1 MIGVNFLDALRHWLE
16 ASVLLR
22 LFFIIALGYLLGDL
36 KLPGGFRFGV
46 AAVLFVGLAFG
57 AWSPALKLPEDI
69 QSMGLVLFVYCIG
82 LQAAA
87 GFFRSLRRDGLP
99 LNGAVIASLV
109 VVAAGFWAL
118 ARAGLMPRELAS
130 GLFCGS
136 LTNTLALGAATEAAT
151 HAARPA
157 TLVDQIV
164 LGYGVGYPLA
174 IVAVLLLIQWLSAR
188 AAASGEKV
196 ATVEGPM
203 STTIE
208 VLQPA
213 RAGEIMTAHRVVLTR
228 VRLADNSVHLV
239 TPATDL
245 PAGAQVVAVG
255 ARSRLNA
262 VAAALGRES
271 TTALH
276 EDRAGYEIKRFLV
289 SNHAIVGRP
298 LHEIGVEAVGGVV
311 SRVRRGDVDLPVTGD
326 TVLQLGDRVRV
337 VSTRARQAELAKF
350 FGDSLTTASEMG
362 YLTFALGIVVGL
374 AIGQIPIPVPGL
386 DQPLRLGAAGG
397 ALMAALL
404 FGKLGRTGPFI
415 WQLTYGANLTLRHLG
430 MLLFLACVGVK
441 AGGGLV
447 ALLQADGAKLLLI
460 SVGAVLLAHGILV
473 GLLWVF
479 GRRATP
485 TVLGVMCGFQTQPAA
500 LSLAAERTDVGGL
513 HTAYAT
519 VYPLA
524 LVGKIIL
531 AQLLLFL

>member
-1 MIGVNFLDALRHWLE
+1 MIIFETARQWLE
-16 ASVLLR
+16 GSVLIR
-22 LFFIIALGYLLGDL
+22 LFLIIALGYLLGDL

-57 AWSPALKLPEDI
+57 AWNPALRLPEDI

-99 LNGAVIASLV
+99 LNSAVLGALVAIAAV
-109 VVAAGFWAL
+109 CWAL
-118 ARAGLMPRELAS
+118 ARTGVVPRELAT

-136 LTNTLALGAATEAAT
+136 LTNTLALGAATEAAM
-151 HAARPA
+151 HAGRTA
-157 TLVDQIV
+157 TAIDRIV
-164 LGYGVGYPLA
+164 LGYGVAYPLG
-174 IVAVLLLIQWLSAR
+174 IVTVLLLIQWLSAR
-188 AAASGEKV
+188 AAASGEKT
-196 ATVEGPM
+196 AAPEGPM

-208 VLQPA
+208 TAAAA
-213 RAGEIMTAHRVVLTR
+213 RAGEAMERHGVVFTR
-228 VRLADNSVHLV
+228 VRLPDNSVHLV
-239 TPATDL
+239 TPATEL
-245 PAGAQVVAVG
+245 PAGSLVVAVG
-255 ARSRLNA
+255 ERAKLQ
-262 VAAALGRES
+262 AAATALGRES
-271 TTALH
+271 STLLH
-276 EDRAGYEIKRFLV
+276 EDRTGYEIKRYLV

-298 LHEIGVEAVGGVV
+298 LNEIGVEAAGGVV
-311 SRVRRGDVDLPVTGD
+311 SRVRRGDVDLPVNGH

-337 VSTRARQAELAKF
+337 VSTRARHPELAKF
-350 FGDSLTTASEMG
+350 FGDSLTVASEMG
-362 YLTFALGIVVGL
+362 YLSFAIGIVVGL
-374 AIGQIPIPVPGL
+374 AIGQIPIPLPGL
-386 DQPLRLGAAGG
+386 ETPLRLGAAGG
-397 ALMAALL
+397 ALIAALF
-404 FGKLGRTGPFI
+404 FGRLGRTGPFI

-447 ALLQADGAKLLLI
+447 ALLQADGVLLLAI
-460 SVGAVLLAHGILV
+460 AVACALLAHLLLV
-473 GLLWVF
+473 GMLWLF

-500 LSLAAERTDVGGL
+500 LSLAAERTEVGGL

-524 LVGKIIL
+524 LVAKIVL

>member
-1 MIGVNFLDALRHWLE
+1 MSLLDTLQHWL
-16 ASVLLR
+16 AGSVLLR
-22 LFFIIALGYLLGDL
+22 LFLIIALGYLLGDL
-36 KLPGGFRFGV
+36 RLPGGFRFGV
-46 AAVLFVGLAFG
+46 SAVLFVGLAFG
-57 AWSPALKLPEDI
+57 AWSPELHLPEDI

-82 LQAAA
+82 LQAAP

-99 LNGAVIASLV
+99 MNGAVLAA
-109 VVAAGFWAL
+109 VVAAAVACWAL
-118 ARAGLMPRELAS
+118 ARLGVVPRELAA

-136 LTNTLALGAATEAAT
+136 LTNTLALGAATEAAA
-151 HAARPA
+151 HAGRPA
-157 TLVDQIV
+157 GLIDQIV
-164 LGYGVGYPLA
+164 LGYGVAYPLA
-174 IVAVLLLIQWLSAR
+174 VVCVLALIQWLTAR
-188 AAASGEKV
+188 AQSAGEKS
-196 ATVEGPM
+196 TPPEGPRSM
-203 STTIE
+203 TIE
-208 VLQPA
+208 VTQPGS
-213 RAGEIMTAHRVVLTR
+213 AGELMERLGVVLTR
-228 VRLADNSVHLV
+228 VRLADGSVALI
-239 TPATDL
+239 TPTTPI
-245 PAGAQVVAVG
+245 PAGSLVVAVG
-255 ARSRLNA
+255 TASRL
-262 VAAALGRES
+262 AATAQALGRES
-271 TTALH
+271 STALH

-298 LHEIGVEAVGGVV
+298 LGELGVEAAGGVV
-311 SRVRRGDVDLPVTGD
+311 SRVRRGDVDLPVNNHTE
-326 TVLQLGDRVRV
+326 LQLGDRVRV

-350 FGDSLTTASEMG
+350 FGDSLTVASEMG
-362 YLTFALGIVVGL
+362 YLSFALGIVVGL

-397 ALMAALL
+397 ALIAALI
-404 FGKLGRTGPFI
+404 FGQLGRTGPFI

-447 ALLQADGAKLLLI
+447 ALLQADGVKLLAITVSCALGAHAILI
-460 SVGAVLLAHGILV
+460 

-500 LSLAAERTDVGGL
+500 LSLAAERTEVGGL

-524 LVGKIIL
+524 LVAKIVL